1 MVFLTISTGIGGG
14 IVLGGRLI
22 TGRDG
27 LSGHFGQMLIAVDD
41 GYQRLEDAA
50 SAGALER
57 QAAELGHAVDGSA
70 IVGAAAAGEAWAH
83 DVVAASADR
92 LAVALCSIQMAIDP
106 DCFVIGGGL
115 GLAPFY
121 LDCVRRRLA
130 SVDER
135 MRPQLRPAAL
145 GANAGLLGVA
155 DLARSQQLTWEE
167 RP

>member
-22 TGRDG
+22 TGREG

-57 QAAELGHAVDGSA
+57 QAAERGHAVEGSA

-83 DVVAASADR
+83 DVIAASADR